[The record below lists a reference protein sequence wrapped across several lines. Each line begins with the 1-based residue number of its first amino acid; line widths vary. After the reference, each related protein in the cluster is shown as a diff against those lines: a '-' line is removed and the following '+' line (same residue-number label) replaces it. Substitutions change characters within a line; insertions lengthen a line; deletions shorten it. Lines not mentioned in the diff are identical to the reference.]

1 MQASCLFAETL
12 LFWKNFRDVHQGL
25 VIHMQMHVSN
35 TEQAAQVRHEEFV
48 MLLTASHSR
57 LLCYLLSLLG
67 RWHDAQD
74 VLQRASL
81 LMWQKFSTFQSG
93 TDLMACAST
102 ICFYEA
108 KSFLRTASRSPLRF
122 DDKLL
127 ALLSSERV
135 EDLNLHDQRVA
146 ALETCL
152 NGLRAEERRLLDA
165 SCGAYGGIAA
175 LAAQLGRA
183 PATLYNKLSQ
193 LRRLLAAG
201 RLHVQQWMCPP
212 VLGWCLSLWRRPLRT
227 PS

>member
-1 MQASCLFAETL
+1 MRGSGAGALH
-12 LFWKNFRDVHQGL
+12 FWKNTLIQKNLREIHGGL
-25 VIHMQMHVSN
+25 VIHMQMHVSSPD
-35 TEQAAQVRHEEFV
+35 QAAQVRHEEFV

-81 LMWQKFSTFQSG
+81 LMWQKFSNFQKG
-93 TDLMACAST
+93 TDFMAWAST

-108 KSFLRTASRSPLRF
+108 KSFLRTASRSALCF
-122 DDKLL
+122 DDELL
-127 ALLSSERV
+127 ALLSSERS
-135 EDLNLHDQRVA
+135 EDLNVHDQRVA
-146 ALETCL
+146 ALEACL
-152 NGLRAEERRLLDA
+152 NALREEERRLLDA

-193 LRRLLAAG
+193 LRRLLADC
-201 RLHVQQWMCPP
+201 VI
-212 VLGWCLSLWRRPLRT
+212 SRT
-227 PS
+227 GEETA